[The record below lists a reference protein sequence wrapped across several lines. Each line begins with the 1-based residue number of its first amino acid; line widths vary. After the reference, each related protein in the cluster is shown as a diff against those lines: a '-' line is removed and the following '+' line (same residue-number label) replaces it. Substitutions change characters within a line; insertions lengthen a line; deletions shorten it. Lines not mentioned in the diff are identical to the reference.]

1 MGWPRSPRWYRRVQA
16 IIPIIAHFGA
26 AFVRRHIACVPT
38 SIALFGYFASLFLT
52 IFFKFFGNSLPH
64 HVWCLFD
71 TRAQVFLVND
81 ELTVD
86 WLDVAA
92 SEHGV
97 DLLLVGQ
104 VLVLKPQ
111 VVPDVVGWHHSRAL
125 HVLDPR
131 VILKC
136 VL

>member
-1 MGWPRSPRWYRRVQA
+1 M
-16 IIPIIAHFGA
+16 
-26 AFVRRHIACVPT
+26 
-38 SIALFGYFASLFLT
+38 
-52 IFFKFFGNSLPH
+52 FFKFFGNSLPH

-71 TRAQVFLVND
+71 ARAQVLLVDN
-81 ELTVD
+81 ELAVD

-97 DLLLVGQ
+97 DLLLVRQ
-104 VLVLKPQ
+104 VLVLQLQ
-111 VVPDVVGWHHSRAL
+111 VVPDVVRWHHSRAL